1 MKKTILIIISVLL
14 NVSFIL
20 LFIFSQSNSSNKK
33 EEKAEAIVEMQE
45 KLDAKNSELESF
57 QENRL
62 DLNSNKEYSKTEFY
76 DNSQIKYKKL
86 VGRDGR
92 VVESYFFQN
101 GDIEKERTSLDS
113 KPYEEVVYYQNGNRK
128 RYSVYE
134 QENIVNITTNYPNG
148 QIESQGRKTR
158 SNGKNDMYYG
168 RWIWYNQDGTIRD
181 EKNFN

>member
-1 MKKTILIIISVLL
+1 M
-14 NVSFIL
+14 
-20 LFIFSQSNSSNKK
+20 
-33 EEKAEAIVEMQE
+33 
-45 KLDAKNSELESF
+45 
-57 QENRL
+57 
-62 DLNSNKEYSKTEFY
+62 
-76 DNSQIKYKKL
+76 
-86 VGRDGR
+86 
-92 VVESYFFQN
+92 VESYFFQN